1 MRRSDPFAYRLIPTL
16 WRRPRHSRS
25 TLLEHRGMET
35 TNRWS
40 RLKTNHQ
47 PPDPGD
53 QVPQLSEED
62 RRRQAELEK
71 DLQLA
76 RDIQQG
82 MLLAA
87 VPYLH
92 GWEFSAVSLPAR
104 DLGGDLYDFLPLRNG
119 HQAIMIGDVSGKGL
133 QAALRMA
140 VARTLFR
147 YEARHGESPAMTLA
161 SVNRGVCSDIP
172 HGMVTMLYAI
182 LNPGDGTVRIA
193 NAGHTYPLL
202 FKGKVQEF
210 ELPGLPLGVD
220 PDIDYDEEE
229 TIMMAPGE
237 SLFLYTD
244 GVNEATDPDEREFG
258 FERLQKLLEASSQVK
273 PRTLMKLILNE
284 LRTWSDGNA
293 QSDDITMVVLR
304 RRFAGLGDELR
315 VVAADVLGHERAGA
329 FWGEVEVMLPCA
341 PNCATPDDWMALLAE
356 ISALAKKLLSRGLAR
371 ELSQEVRM
379 TIEEYRY
386 SDA

>member
-1 MRRSDPFAYRLIPTL
+1 MRRMDQLPHHFIRKSG
-16 WRRPRHSRS
+16 RRVRHSRS
-25 TLLEHRGMET
+25 TLLEHCRLERAIRG
-35 TNRWS
+35 R
-40 RLKTNHQ
+40 RFRTNHQ
-47 PPDPGD
+47 KPPPLTDAS
-53 QVPQLSEED
+53 PQISEEE
-62 RRRQAELEK
+62 RQRQAELEK

-104 DLGGDLYDFLPLRNG
+104 DLGGDLYDFLPLKNG

-147 YEARHGESPAMTLA
+147 YEARNGDSPAGTLA

-172 HGMVTMLYAI
+172 QGMVTMLYAI
-182 LNPGDGTVRIA
+182 LDPVVGTVRIA

-229 TIMMAPGE
+229 TITMSPGE

-244 GVNEATDPDEREFG
+244 GVNEATDLDENEFG
-258 FERLQKLLEASSQVK
+258 FERLQKLLESSNQVK
-273 PRTLMKLILNE
+273 PRTLMKRILNE
-284 LRTWSDGNA
+284 LRAWSNGNA

-304 RRFAGLGDELR
+304 RRCGCLGDELR
-315 VVAADVLGHERAGA
+315 VVAVDVLGHERAGA
-329 FWGEVEVMLPCA
+329 FWEEVEVMLPCA
-341 PNCATPDDWMALLAE
+341 PDRATPDDWTALLPE
-356 ISALAKKLLSRGLAR
+356 VSTLAKKLLSRGLAR

-379 TIEEYRY
+379 TVEEYR
-386 SDA
+386 